1 MFASSSAIVCEELGI
16 FYVAGIQS
24 QSPRG
29 RIVCNFF
36 CAFDNV
42 LRLGITKRLIGG
54 ISEHLK
60 RVGLSLASFFN
71 SYHVQWVLQLQ
82 TKEKFI
88 YLSVCIFY

>member
-29 RIVCNFF
+29 RIVLCNFF

-71 SYHVQWVLQLQ
+71 SYHVQWVLCSNY
-82 TKEKFI
+82 KRKMFI
-88 YLSVCIFY
+88 YN